1 MSLAAKAVWM
11 IERNLGN
18 ELSLSDV
25 ADACGVSKFHLARA
39 FEARVGMPVMQYVRA
54 RRLSN
59 AASALADGAGDILA
73 VALDTGYASHEAFT
87 RAFKAQ
93 FELTPEAVRKQGTT
107 KELNNDDTIEHV

>member
-54 RRLSN
+54 RRLSR
-59 AASALADGAGDILA
+59 AADALAEGASDILA
-73 VALDTGYASHEAFT
+73 VALDTGHRTRPSRVRSGLNSISRQKRFASNEQ
-87 RAFKAQ
+87 R
-93 FELTPEAVRKQGTT
+93 RS
-107 KELNNDDTIEHV
+107 

>member
-11 IERNLGN
+11 IERNFGN

-39 FEARVGMPVMQYVRA
+39 FEARVGLPVMQYVRA
-54 RRLSN
+54 RHLSR
-59 AASALADGAGDILA
+59 AADALAEGASDILA

-93 FELTPEAVRKQGTT
+93 
-107 KELNNDDTIEHV
+107 